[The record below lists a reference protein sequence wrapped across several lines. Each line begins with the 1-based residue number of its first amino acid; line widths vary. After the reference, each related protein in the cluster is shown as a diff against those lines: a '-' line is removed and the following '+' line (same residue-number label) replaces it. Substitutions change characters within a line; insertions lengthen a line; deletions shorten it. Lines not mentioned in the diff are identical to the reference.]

1 MRLFVALLPPLESRS
16 ALVREVEKRRAE
28 LPRARWVRVEHLH
41 LTLAFLG
48 EVAATSLAPLAAAL
62 AARVGARRR
71 FRARLTAAGGF
82 PPRGPVRVVW
92 AGLEPAPELA
102 ELATAARA
110 AVADAGL
117 ASDDKPFLAHLTLAR
132 CPQPWP
138 PQTRAA
144 LDHLLAALAPTE
156 FAVERVAL
164 IESVL
169 AAGGPTYTT
178 RAESEL
184 GANA

>member
-1 MRLFVALLPPLESRS
+1 MRLFVALVPPAAVRE
-16 ALVREVEKRRAE
+16 ALVHAAESGRAE
-28 LPRARWVRVEHLH
+28 LPRARWVRAEHLH
-41 LTLAFLG
+41 LTLVFLG
-48 EVAATSLAPLAAAL
+48 EVDVASEAPLVTAL
-62 AARVGARRR
+62 AERVGATPR
-71 FRARLTAAGGF
+71 FRARLTAAGAF
-82 PPRGPVRVVW
+82 PPRGPVRVIW

-102 ELATAARA
+102 GLAAAARA

-138 PQTRAA
+138 PETRAA
-144 LDHLLAALAPTE
+144 LDPLLAPLAGTE

-184 GANA
+184 GADA